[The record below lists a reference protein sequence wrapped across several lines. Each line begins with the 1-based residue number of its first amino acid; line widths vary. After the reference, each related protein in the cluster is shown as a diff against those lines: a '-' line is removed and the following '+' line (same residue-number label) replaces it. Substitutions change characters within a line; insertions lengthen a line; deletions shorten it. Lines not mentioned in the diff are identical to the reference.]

1 MNVKKIIHEELGRN
15 LEEIGFEYFQ
25 QQRYFWQYKRE
36 KEDVCQYII
45 ITTDRYERRYLKVMF
60 YTTAYGQR
68 SMKEFCDFVPE
79 EGAKHWEYWA
89 YENVEELRQII
100 KEFNR
105 LIFAYGLDFLEEISK
120 PSTDAVPTEE
130 LYRYLYD
137 NHEALYE
144 EYLEKFQARDKEP
157 EEVIEIIYEKM
168 TETYDQPF
176 VEVKEFLCGL
186 AALYGHTICWGNRGT
201 WVWLTEN
208 KCCRLKNILDTVEE
222 IDSLIFCLS
231 EWDYIR
237 RHGGI
242 RSNRLN
248 KLYKEILYFYYRDH
262 PEEIEYE
269 E

>member
-68 SMKEFCDFVPE
+68 RMKEFRHFVPE

-144 EYLEKFQARDKEP
+144 EYLEKFQAWDKEP
-157 EEVIEIIYEKM
+157 EEVIEIIHEKM
-168 TETYDQPF
+168 AETYDQPF
-176 VEVKEFLCGL
+176 EEVKEFLCGL
-186 AALYGHTICWGNRGT
+186 AALYGHTICWGNRGN
-201 WVWLTEN
+201 WVWDSQEKECNVEKILGTKKN
-208 KCCRLKNILDTVEE
+208 KDVLGIMVT
-222 IDSLIFCLS
+222 I
-231 EWDYIR
+231 WDYLR
-237 RHGGI
+237 KHRDTKDK
-242 RSNRLN
+242 S
-248 KLYKEILYFYYRDH
+248 LYKHYKTILVYYYRDH

>member
-25 QQRYFWQYKRE
+25 EEHYMWQYRRE
-36 KEDVCQYII
+36 NNGILQEII
-45 ITTDRYERRYLKVMF
+45 VMTKRYERKNLKVMF
-60 YTTAYGQR
+60 RTSAYGQR
-68 SMKEFCDFVPE
+68 VYREFSDFVP
-79 EGAKHWEYWA
+79 KDIVNKKEYWE
-89 YENVEELRQII
+89 YENVEELRRII

-105 LIFAYGLDFLEEISK
+105 LIFVYGLDFLEEISK
-120 PSTDAVPTEE
+120 PSTDAIPTEE

-168 TETYDQPF
+168 AETYDQPF
-176 VEVKEFLCGL
+176 EEVKEFLCGL
-186 AALYGHTICWGNRGT
+186 AALYGHTICWGNRGN
-201 WVWLTEN
+201 WVWDSQEKECN
-208 KCCRLKNILDTVEE
+208 VEKILGTKKSKDVLGIMVT
-222 IDSLIFCLS
+222 I
-231 EWDYIR
+231 WDYLR
-237 RHGGI
+237 KHRDTKDK
-242 RSNRLN
+242 S
-248 KLYKEILYFYYRDH
+248 LYKHYKTILVYYYRDH